1 MLTKSK
7 KMATASSK
15 PQGITVCSALT
26 ALALVALFTASSAS
40 QAYAQERR
48 GPNPMDGVADALN
61 LKPEQLHECLGEPPA
76 PGPRPLDAPEARPSD
91 APEARPSDSDRAA
104 LISCLQGK
112 NSALTADQIDAAMH
126 AMHDPRPPRPKS

>member
-76 PGPRPLDAPEARPSD
+76 PPGPRPLD